1 MNKLFWE
8 LKNIFLIN
16 FYFIFIFIFFAHSL
30 LLNNVSK
37 AIVDL
42 LFLVFFYFFRIRMY
56 IIYNK
61 KFDLNF
67 FLVYF
72 VFISLFNNVYYVF
85 VLGNLSLFLILSIKV
100 YFTLQKNFKINY
112 LKSTNK
118 KSKIFTDKAQLI
130 QNEKNLDKIT
140 DLILEIIIYNF
151 IFLVVFYFFSYFYIV
166 NNFYLFLFI
175 FIVLFYS
182 LKNFS
187 FYLYNFIVKKLSL
200 NDYVFNLLIQ
210 QKKMLPNLKFDR
222 FLFIDLFLFVTS
234 LFWFYF
240 MVIILYYMH
249 LQNLE
254 LFLIVILIILLFYLK
269 SLENVNE
276 EILELLNLF
285 VDVLERRDRYTFD
298 HSNRVAYF
306 SYYLAKE
313 INLSIDEIDLIYKA
327 ASIHDIGKILINDNI
342 LEKKGKL
349 TPQEFE
355 IIKLHVKELKNILLP
370 IYPFFKEIID
380 ISQLHHEKLD
390 GSGYPFGYKDKQIP
404 LYSRIITI
412 ADIFD
417 ALVLDRPYRPGFNY
431 NKALNILITE
441 AEQNKIDK
449 FLVKIFTNIS
459 LNPEILENINKI
471 KSMIR
476 TYQVNLIKLISKGF
490 TDFIDDIT

>member
-16 FYFIFIFIFFAHSL
+16 FYFIFVFIFLANSL
-30 LLNNVSK
+30 LLNNIYK
-37 AIVDL
+37 AIIDL
-42 LFLVFFYFFRIRMY
+42 IFLVFFYFLRVKMY
-56 IIYNK
+56 ITYNK

-72 VFISLFNNVYYVF
+72 IFISLFNNVYYTF
-85 VLGNLSLFLILSIKV
+85 VLANLSLLLVLAIKIYLTFEKATKV
-100 YFTLQKNFKINY
+100 DYFKNN
-112 LKSTNK
+112 SK
-118 KSKIFTDKAQLI
+118 KSKIFTDKAHLI

-140 DLILEIIIYNF
+140 SVILEIIIYNLSFF
-151 IFLVVFYFFSYFYIV
+151 IVFYFMAYFYSV
-166 NNFYLFLFI
+166 NNFYLFLLI

-182 LKNFS
+182 LKNFI
-187 FYLYNFIVKKLSL
+187 FYLYDIIVKKISL
-200 NDYVFNLLIQ
+200 NDYIFSLLIQ
-210 QKKMLPNLKFDR
+210 QKKIIPNLKIDS
-222 FLFIDLFLFVTS
+222 FLFIIS
-234 LFWFYF
+234 LGWFYF
-240 MVIILYYMH
+240 MVVILYYTY
-249 LQNLE
+249 LLTLE
-254 LFLIVILIILLFYLK
+254 LFLIVILITLIFYKVLK
-269 SLENVNE
+269 TLENVNE
-276 EILELLNLF
+276 EVLELLNLF

-327 ASIHDIGKILINDNI
+327 ASIHDIGKILINDSI

-349 TPQEFE
+349 APEEFE
-355 IIKLHVKELKNILLP
+355 IVKLHVKELKNILLP

-380 ISQLHHEKLD
+380 VAQLHHEKLD
-390 GSGYPFGYKDKQIP
+390 GSGYPFNYKDNQIP

-431 NKALNILITE
+431 NKAINILVNE

-449 FLVKIFTNIS
+449 FLVNTFTNIS

-490 TDFIDDIT
+490 SDFIDDIT